1 MAYVFFGIGVVLY
14 VFAMASVATT
24 LVIPRGHLNHFVKV
38 VDQCVDQVY
47 RVICGMARTYERRD
61 ALRASQGV
69 VLLFLTLVSWVTLL
83 ILALGLM
90 ELPSIRG
97 ILPAIREAGAS
108 FLTLGFTSTPTV
120 WASVI
125 DFLAGFTGLVVVALQ
140 ISYLPTLY
148 SAFNRRE
155 TEITLLASRSGVPSF
170 GPEIL
175 ARTRIGIVDAEV
187 LGLYR
192 AWERWAADV
201 SETHSTYPALLRF
214 RSPNAYNSWV
224 VALLAVMDSAAMYQ
238 SIAPS
243 QAPLESRLALRMGF
257 ECLRTI
263 ATTLGIPFDPD
274 PSPNDPIQLTREE
287 FDEALARLR
296 SVGFPIERD
305 GDDGWRHFQGWR
317 VNYERIV
324 YALAWQLDVV
334 PAQWSG
340 PRRFGAKPLRTVRVV
355 NRTPENPGGG
365 STEDFRTPKPST

>member
-14 VFAMASVATT
+14 IFAMASVATT

-175 ARTRIGIVDAEV
+175 ARTRIGI
-187 LGLYR
+187 
-192 AWERWAADV
+192 
-201 SETHSTYPALLRF
+201 
-214 RSPNAYNSWV
+214 
-224 VALLAVMDSAAMYQ
+224 
-238 SIAPS
+238 
-243 QAPLESRLALRMGF
+243 
-257 ECLRTI
+257 
-263 ATTLGIPFDPD
+263 
-274 PSPNDPIQLTREE
+274 
-287 FDEALARLR
+287 
-296 SVGFPIERD
+296 
-305 GDDGWRHFQGWR
+305 
-317 VNYERIV
+317 
-324 YALAWQLDVV
+324 
-334 PAQWSG
+334 
-340 PRRFGAKPLRTVRVV
+340 
-355 NRTPENPGGG
+355 
-365 STEDFRTPKPST
+365 